1 MKFTTND
8 LNVFIRFAKK
18 IHMSKT
24 TFIMIKPDAVERG
37 LIGNILKDINDAGF
51 KIKALKLT
59 RLSLDE
65 AKTFYS
71 VHSERPFF
79 DELTKFMSRSPIVA
93 AVLEKEN
100 AVSEFRNLIGDTDPS
115 TAKEGTIRN
124 KYAISKGENSVH
136 GSDSDENAN
145 IEAKF
150 HFSGREILL

>member
-1 MKFTTND
+1 
-8 LNVFIRFAKK
+8 
-18 IHMSKT
+18 MSKT

-93 AVLEKEN
+93 AVLEKKN

>member
-1 MKFTTND
+1 MF
-8 LNVFIRFAKK
+8 LLGLQKK
-18 IHMSKT
+18 YMSNT

-93 AVLEKEN
+93 AVLEKDN
-100 AVSEFRNLIGDTDPS
+100 AVTEFRNLIGDTDPS